1 MAAGRE
7 VFVARQP
14 ILDRRRRIVGY
25 ELLYRN
31 SSQATCA
38 EIQDVEQAALQ
49 TLLGVFVDVGSE
61 ALLGS
66 RLGFLNVPVK
76 LLCNDAIEAL
86 PRRQTVLEILE
97 SVPGDAQVRERCLE
111 LRRRGFTLALDD
123 FEPNDPRESLLS
135 AVDYVK
141 VDVLE
146 VDARKLRS
154 WVPRLRRSGPRLL
167 AEKVE
172 SSEDFERCQRLGFEL
187 FQGFF
192 FARPETVSGKNL
204 DPAHSVILEILGK
217 LRSGAD
223 LGNIEGAFK
232 QHAALGVNLLRL
244 VNSVALARG
253 QEIATVRQAL
263 VLLGGRQLERWLM
276 LLLFAGSDPN
286 GVSSPLLRTAATRG
300 RVMELICMSA
310 GNAEGK
316 EESDRAFLIGML
328 SLLDALLGAPLG
340 DLLSRLHVDDG
351 IRAALLEGA
360 GQAGVLLDLAVHLER
375 GGFAAVESLLQDLAV
390 DPGTLLR
397 AQLDAHIWVDALET
411 NQA

>member
-1 MAAGRE
+1 MTAGRE

-14 ILDRRRRIVGY
+14 ILDRHRRIVGY

-31 SSQATCA
+31 SRQATHA
-38 EIQDVEQAALQ
+38 EIQDSEQAALQ
-49 TLLGVFVDVGSE
+49 TLLGLFVDLGSE

-76 LLCNDAIEAL
+76 LLCSDAIEAL
-86 PRRQTVLEILE
+86 PRHQSVIEILE
-97 SVPGDAQVRERCLE
+97 SVPGDAQVLERCRE

-123 FEPNDPRESLLS
+123 FEPDDPRESLLS

-141 VDVLE
+141 VDVLD
-146 VDARKLRS
+146 VGARTLRS
-154 WVPRLRRSGPRLL
+154 WIPRLRRQGPRLL

-192 FARPETVSGKNL
+192 FARPETLSGTSL
-204 DPAHSVILEILGK
+204 DPGHNVILEILGQ
-217 LRSGAD
+217 LRSGTD
-223 LGNIEGAFK
+223 LGKIERAFK

-244 VNSVALARG
+244 VNSVALSRG

-263 VLLGGRQLERWLM
+263 VLLGERQLERWLV

-286 GVSSPLLRTAATRG
+286 GVSSPLLRAAAMRG

-310 GNAEGK
+310 NNAAGK

-351 IRAALLEGA
+351 IRTALLERA
-360 GQAGVLLDLAVHLER
+360 GQAGALLDLAEHLER
-375 GGFAAVESLLQDLAV
+375 GDFAAVESLLEELAV
-390 DPGTLLR
+390 DSPRLLQ
-397 AQLDAHIWVDALET
+397 AQLDAHLWIDALEST
-411 NQA
+411 QA

>member
-1 MAAGRE
+1 MTAGRE

-31 SSQATCA
+31 SRQATRA
-38 EIQDVEQAALQ
+38 EIQDSQHAALQ

-76 LLCNDAIEAL
+76 LLCSDAIEAL
-86 PRRQTVLEILE
+86 PRHQTVIEILE
-97 SVPGDAQVRERCLE
+97 SVPGDAQVLGRCRE

-123 FEPNDPRESLLS
+123 FEPDDPRESLLS

-141 VDVLE
+141 VDVLA
-146 VDARKLRS
+146 VGARTLRS
-154 WVPRLRRSGPRLL
+154 WIPRLRRHGPRLL

-172 SSEDFERCQRLGFEL
+172 SSEDYERCQRLGFEL

-192 FARPETVSGKNL
+192 FARPETLSGTNL
-204 DPAHSVILEILGK
+204 DPAHTVILEILGQ
-217 LRSGAD
+217 LRSGTD
-223 LGNIEGAFK
+223 LGKIERAFK

-263 VLLGGRQLERWLM
+263 VLLGERQLERWLV

-310 GNAEGK
+310 DNAEGK

-340 DLLSRLHVDDG
+340 DLLSRLHVDEG
-351 IRAALLEGA
+351 IRSALLERA
-360 GQAGVLLDLAVHLER
+360 GQAGALLDLAEHLER
-375 GGFAAVESLLQDLAV
+375 GDFVAVESLLEELAV
-390 DPGTLLR
+390 DSPRLLQ
-397 AQLDAHIWVDALET
+397 AQLDAHLWIDALEST
-411 NQA
+411 QA